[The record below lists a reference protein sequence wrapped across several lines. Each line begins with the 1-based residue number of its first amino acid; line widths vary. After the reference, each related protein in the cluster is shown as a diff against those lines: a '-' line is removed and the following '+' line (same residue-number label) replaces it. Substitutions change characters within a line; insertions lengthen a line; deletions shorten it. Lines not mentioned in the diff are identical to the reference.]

1 MPERGAEPRAL
12 FLFPDEPPQ
21 SDAEV
26 CSGRYRNWLEGEP
39 CPYSEAGRMPWLE
52 GTDPVQQEAGA
63 AQQGGAPEARPEQ
76 VESGEAASLEGL
88 APTEPVHPCVVAW
101 LGRLSDW
108 RGERGLQFPPELGG
122 QPLLKCKQ
130 MFLLV
135 LATGWEAV
143 AEVELR

>member
-21 SDAEV
+21 PDTQV

-39 CPYSEAGRMPWLE
+39 CPYSEAGRMPWPIGGEQE
-52 GTDPVQQEAGA
+52 GEPEANAEQVGA
-63 AQQGGAPEARPEQ
+63 GEGALLGGGAPAGPMPPCVEAR
-76 VESGEAASLEGL
+76 
-88 APTEPVHPCVVAW
+88 

-108 RGERGLQFPPELGG
+108 QGERDLQFPEELGG
-122 QPLLKCKQ
+122 RPLLKCKQ

-135 LATGWEAV
+135 LATGWEGGRGG
-143 AEVELR
+143 ELR

>member
-39 CPYSEAGRMPWLE
+39 CPYSEAGRMPWPESADPE
-52 GTDPVQQEAGA
+52 GGPEGES
-63 AQQGGAPEARPEQ
+63 APR
-76 VESGEAASLEGL
+76 
-88 APTEPVHPCVVAW
+88 CVTVR

-108 RGERGLQFPPELGG
+108 RAERGLQFPRELGSR
-122 QPLLKCKQ
+122 PLLKCKQ

-135 LATGWEAV
+135 LAIGREGGPEG
-143 AEVELR
+143 EVRRNR

>member
-21 SDAEV
+21 PDAEV
-26 CSGRYRNWLEGEP
+26 CSGRYRNWLGGEP
-39 CPYSEAGRMPWLE
+39 CPYSEAGRMPWPERADPE
-52 GTDPVQQEAGA
+52 GEPGGEPAQQEGEQEGEAVHQEVG
-63 AQQGGAPEARPEQ
+63 QAPPCVEAR
-76 VESGEAASLEGL
+76 
-88 APTEPVHPCVVAW
+88 

-108 RGERGLQFPPELGG
+108 RGERGLQFPQELGG

-135 LATGWEAV
+135 LAPGWEGRLEGQV
-143 AEVELR
+143 RRDR

>member
-21 SDAEV
+21 PDTQV

-39 CPYSEAGRMPWLE
+39 CPYSEAGRMPWPESADPE
-52 GTDPVQQEAGA
+52 GGPRGEPAEQE
-63 AQQGGAPEARPEQ
+63 GGPMPPCVEAR
-76 VESGEAASLEGL
+76 
-88 APTEPVHPCVVAW
+88 

-108 RGERGLQFPPELGG
+108 QGERDLQFPEELGG
-122 QPLLKCKQ
+122 RPLLKCKQ

-135 LATGWEAV
+135 LWDDSEKRADEI
-143 AEVELR
+143 

>member
-21 SDAEV
+21 SDAQV

-39 CPYSEAGRMPWLE
+39 CPYSEAGRMPWPESADPE
-52 GTDPVQQEAGA
+52 GGPEGDAPLQE
-63 AQQGGAPEARPEQ
+63 
-76 VESGEAASLEGL
+76 GEAAQPGAELM
-88 APTEPVHPCVVAW
+88 PPCVQVH

-108 RGERGLQFPPELGG
+108 RAERGLQFPRELGSR
-122 QPLLKCKQ
+122 PLLKCKQ

-135 LATGWEAV
+135 LATGWAGGPEG
-143 AEVELR
+143 EV

>member
-21 SDAEV
+21 PDTQV

-39 CPYSEAGRMPWLE
+39 CPYSEAGRMPWPESADPE
-52 GTDPVQQEAGA
+52 GGPRGEPAEQE
-63 AQQGGAPEARPEQ
+63 GGPE
-76 VESGEAASLEGL
+76 GEAAHQE
-88 APTEPVHPCVVAW
+88 AEPGYPCVTAR

-108 RGERGLQFPPELGG
+108 RAERDLQFPEELGG
-122 QPLLKCKQ
+122 RPLLKCKQ

-135 LATGWEAV
+135 LATGWEGGRGG
-143 AEVELR
+143 ELR

>member
-21 SDAEV
+21 PDTQV

-39 CPYSEAGRMPWLE
+39 CPYSEAGRMPWPE
-52 GTDPVQQEAGA
+52 SWERERQPGGSGQQE
-63 AQQGGAPEARPEQ
+63 GGPE
-76 VESGEAASLEGL
+76 GEAAHQE
-88 APTEPVHPCVVAW
+88 AEPGYPCVTAR

-108 RGERGLQFPPELGG
+108 RAERDLQFPEELGG
-122 QPLLKCKQ
+122 RPLLKCKQ

-135 LATGWEAV
+135 LATGWEGGRGG
-143 AEVELR
+143 ELR

>member
-21 SDAEV
+21 PDVEV
-26 CSGRYRNWLEGEP
+26 CSGRYRNWLGGKA
-39 CPYSEAGRMPWLE
+39 CPYSEDGRLPRPK
-52 GTDPVQQEAGA
+52 GADPVHQESVP
-63 AQQGGAPEARPEQ
+63 APPCVEAR
-76 VESGEAASLEGL
+76 
-88 APTEPVHPCVVAW
+88 

-108 RGERGLQFPPELGG
+108 QGERGLQFPQELGG

-135 LATGWEAV
+135 LATGWKAGP
-143 AEVELR
+143 EVELRRYR

>member
-21 SDAEV
+21 PDAEV
-26 CSGRYRNWLEGEP
+26 CSGRYRNWLAGEP
-39 CPYSEAGRMPWLE
+39 CPYSEAGRMPRPE
-52 GTDPVQQEAGA
+52 GADPVRQEGEPNGEPAQQE
-63 AQQGGAPEARPEQ
+63 GGPEGEAVHQEVEPAPPCVEAR
-76 VESGEAASLEGL
+76 
-88 APTEPVHPCVVAW
+88 

-108 RGERGLQFPPELGG
+108 QGARGLQFPQVLGG

-135 LATGWEAV
+135 LAPGWDGGLEGQV
-143 AEVELR
+143 RGDR

>member
-39 CPYSEAGRMPWLE
+39 CPYSEAGRMPWPESADPE
-52 GTDPVQQEAGA
+52 GGPEGDAPLQE
-63 AQQGGAPEARPEQ
+63 
-76 VESGEAASLEGL
+76 GEAAQPGAELI
-88 APTEPVHPCVVAW
+88 PPCVQVH
-101 LGRLSDW
+101 LGCWWDW
-108 RGERGLQFPPELGG
+108 RAGPGRQSPPRLGG
-122 QPLLKCKQ
+122 RPLLKCKQ

-135 LATGWEAV
+135 LAIGWRGGPEG
-143 AEVELR
+143 EV